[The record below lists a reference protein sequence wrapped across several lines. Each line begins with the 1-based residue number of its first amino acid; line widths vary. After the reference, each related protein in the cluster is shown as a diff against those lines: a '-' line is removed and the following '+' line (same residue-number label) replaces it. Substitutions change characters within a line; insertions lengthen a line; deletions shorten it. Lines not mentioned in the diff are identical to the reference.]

1 VGKRIVKKNLF
12 ASWRGRAQLHTAK
25 QQEITAKNSK
35 IDTGKT
41 TGRNRKKQEGTSKVL
56 TNSPFNNNSGTR
68 MAGSIKK

>member
-1 VGKRIVKKNLF
+1 LF

-35 IDTGKT
+35 TDTGKTT
-41 TGRNRKKQEGTSKVL
+41 TGRNRKQQEGTSKVL

-68 MAGSIKK
+68 MAGSIKN